1 MTDLNLRALRVQ
13 RRSIFAVGIAVAIA
27 VVAFMLSFAVLREF
41 ALQDGI
47 PHSLAWIFPPIVDSA
62 MLSATIAVV
71 ALRTINRNGIA
82 TATRP
87 VGSAQLSPGTIR

>member
-13 RRSIFAVGIAVAIA
+13 RRSIFTASIAVAIA
-27 VVAFMLSFAVLREF
+27 AAVFVLSFAVLRDL
-41 ALQDGI
+41 ALQAGI
-47 PHSLAWIFPPIVDSA
+47 PHSLAWIFPLIVDSA

-82 TATRP
+82 PATRP
-87 VGSAQLSPGTIR
+87 AGSGQLSPGPIR